1 MGTPSL
7 LPEKRQT
14 RWELLPNMALGLSCR
29 YNNRV
34 RQPAVCKPPIYITTA
49 VTIALQTY
57 KYPEMSGLHSKQLP
71 TENVVKIKYASLII
85 YFKEKQLFFFFFK
98 LIVAKLTCVW
108 LQPRSAGSMS

>member
-1 MGTPSL
+1 
-7 LPEKRQT
+7 
-14 RWELLPNMALGLSCR
+14 MALGLSCR